1 VWNTT
6 RDNFS
11 KPARNDFPNM
21 PPLTGLEIPWRL
33 VFYKYFA
40 PLALGTQSYLFF
52 ASMLAKR
59 LSMLLKGKFTFPL
72 GCRIWRK

>member
-1 VWNTT
+1 
-6 RDNFS
+6 
-11 KPARNDFPNM
+11 M
-21 PPLTGLEIPWRL
+21 PPLTELEIPWRL

-40 PLALGTQSYLFF
+40 PLALGTQCYLFF
-52 ASMLAKR
+52 VSMLAKR